1 MDDHD
6 RVIAA
11 AHLASALV
19 MRSQGGPHPD
29 YGHTAEEWAVQIF
42 VRVYESLPVT
52 LGMNRTPKSRST
64 KLLSLGNRL

>member
-19 MRSQGGPHPD
+19 ARSQGGPHPD

-52 LGMNRTPKSRST
+52 LGMNRTP
-64 KLLSLGNRL
+64 